1 MIGNIIV
8 LATLILMIC
17 SLLFF
22 PKIKIKKWSTDTYWV
37 IVFLGALLII
47 LTFTLDLKLLW
58 EGLINNNAMNPIK
71 LVILFIMMT
80 FFSLLLDELGFFK
93 WLAYLLLKRIK
104 NSQVILFVSL
114 YFLVGL
120 LTIVTSNDVI
130 ILTFTP
136 LVIYFT
142 REARIKPLPYLFAI
156 LTAAN
161 TWSIMLIVGNPT
173 NMYLALNAN
182 VSFFEYFKVMYLP
195 AIGAGVS
202 GLFVLMLLF
211 YKDLKIPYLGSDNEY
226 ELKDK
231 PLTII
236 TLVMMTITLVLL
248 SIANFIHLELYLI
261 VLIMALFLTLISF
274 IYLFS
279 RKRNFT
285 PVVRAYKKAPWNFIP
300 LVLSMFVLVET
311 LRQSGIIL
319 DLSQLLSKGNVIFN
333 YGAGTFITSNL
344 MNNQPASML
353 FSEMLEY
360 TTESIRLKAM
370 YASVIGSNLGVLLTP
385 IGALAGLMWMSIL
398 NHSEVKLSFFSY
410 IKNIFIVGIIT
421 MVVSLGLLHLM
432 I

>member
-136 LVIYFT
+136 
-142 REARIKPLPYLFAI
+142 
-156 LTAAN
+156 
-161 TWSIMLIVGNPT
+161 
-173 NMYLALNAN
+173 
-182 VSFFEYFKVMYLP
+182 
-195 AIGAGVS
+195 
-202 GLFVLMLLF
+202 
-211 YKDLKIPYLGSDNEY
+211 
-226 ELKDK
+226 
-231 PLTII
+231 
-236 TLVMMTITLVLL
+236 
-248 SIANFIHLELYLI
+248 
-261 VLIMALFLTLISF
+261 
-274 IYLFS
+274 
-279 RKRNFT
+279 
-285 PVVRAYKKAPWNFIP
+285 
-300 LVLSMFVLVET
+300 
-311 LRQSGIIL
+311 
-319 DLSQLLSKGNVIFN
+319 
-333 YGAGTFITSNL
+333 
-344 MNNQPASML
+344 
-353 FSEMLEY
+353 
-360 TTESIRLKAM
+360 
-370 YASVIGSNLGVLLTP
+370 
-385 IGALAGLMWMSIL
+385 
-398 NHSEVKLSFFSY
+398 
-410 IKNIFIVGIIT
+410 
-421 MVVSLGLLHLM
+421 
-432 I
+432 